1 MILWA
6 PGERAGRAGAAGGER
21 GAACAHCASWAPR
34 RCGPRSWRGRV
45 PKDNADRERRGRG
58 WQPSPESEPGK
69 AEGKPTWGAGMGR
82 GPEKVLARSLEDEDC
97 GTWGQ
102 GAQWLIPQRSRTPWG
117 GIRHNW
123 SKMLTPLL

>member
-6 PGERAGRAGAAGGER
+6 PGERAGRAGPRE
-21 GAACAHCASWAPR
+21 ASGVRPVRWAPR

-82 GPEKVLARSLEDEDC
+82 GPEKVLARSLEDGD
-97 GTWGQ
+97 Q
-102 GAQWLIPQRSRTPWG
+102 
-117 GIRHNW
+117 
-123 SKMLTPLL
+123 